1 MNPFD
6 MAMVALASGAIA
18 ALYVSWRA
26 SRRLKRLADA
36 VDAFARGGCTEPL
49 HVAGADAGGDEIDRL
64 AAHVE
69 QMSARIGK
77 QFAEIERGVDRR
89 RELLANVSHDLRT
102 PLASMQGYLELLL
115 LRHGSLPPAEE
126 RNYLE
131 TAVRHGERLGRLV
144 GDLFELTR
152 LEAAEAL
159 PQPEAFSLAELAQDV
174 AQKFALDARA
184 RKVDLRAA
192 GGEGSA
198 AIRAQAD
205 IGMVE
210 RVLENLVDN
219 ALRHTPPGGSVT
231 IEFGGDAQRARMAV
245 RDSGC
250 GIPPAE
256 LAGIFDRYDRA
267 DRSVPGAQGGLGL
280 AIAQRIVRL
289 HGGELSVASIA
300 GAGSCFAFDLPLAAP
315 RPAAPVDRCTERMS
329 S

>member
-1 MNPFD
+1 
-6 MAMVALASGAIA
+6 MALIALASGAVA
-18 ALYVSWRA
+18 ALWVSWRSA
-26 SRRLKRLADA
+26 RRLKRLAEA
-36 VDAFARGGCTEPL
+36 VDAFARSGCTEAL
-49 HVAGADAGGDEIDRL
+49 QVTGADDGGDEIDRL

-69 QMSARIGK
+69 QMSARIGR
-77 QFAEIERGVDRR
+77 QFAEIERGVERR

-115 LRHGSLPPAEE
+115 LRHGTLPPAEE

-131 TAVRHGERLGRLV
+131 TAVRHSERLGRLV

-174 AQKFALDARA
+174 AQKFALDAGRL
-184 RKVDLRAA
+184 KVDLRAA
-192 GGEGSA
+192 GGEGDSDGA
-198 AIRAQAD
+198 VRVQAD
-205 IGMVE
+205 LGMVE
-210 RVLENLVDN
+210 RVLENLLDN
-219 ALRHTPPGGSVT
+219 ALRHTPAGGRVT
-231 IEFGGDAQRARMAV
+231 IEFGHDAHRARMAV
-245 RDSGC
+245 RDTGC

-256 LAGIFDRYDRA
+256 LAGIFDRYDHA
-267 DRSVPGAQGGLGL
+267 DRSGPGAQGGLGL

-289 HGGELSVASIA
+289 HGGELSATSIA

-315 RPAAPVDRCTERMS
+315 SPAAPAVPHTERMS